1 MKNTDEAQRIFDL
14 TENLPFKRDI
24 EVLHWTKY
32 RKNYR
37 HFILSTI
44 EAEELAERGL
54 PDTDAGRIDYIISR
68 LESETG
74 KEILGRHIILTPLDI
89 IEQWLSGLALNIP
102 FEYWEIL
109 ELAEACGSCRYDMTD
124 RQNEKIVDNYFN
136 FMANQVA
143 LMINQHKFSTVIS

>member
-54 PDTDAGRIDYIISR
+54 HDTESGRIDYIISR

-74 KEILGRHIILTPLDI
+74 EEVLGVYV

>member
-14 TENLPFKRDI
+14 IENLPFKRDI

-74 KEILGRHIILTPLDI
+74 EEILGVAV

-109 ELAEACGSCRYDMTD
+109 ELAEACGSSRYEMTD
-124 RQNEKIVDNYFN
+124 RQEEKIVDNYFN